1 VLQAEVLEARSS
13 LVELVKA
20 LRKCEEEVETCEGE
34 VATLRDALDGNE
46 SQKKAL
52 QIQVRYMGGDER
64 RCRHGACCNNYGTFK
79 DCDLAPLCRES
90 LLPTTGWPRLIGCLK
105 LQVVFRK

>member
-1 VLQAEVLEARSS
+1 MATLHDRLSGSESRERVLQAEVLEARSS

-46 SQKKAL
+46 SQKRAL
-52 QIQVRYMGGDER
+52 QIQVRV
-64 RCRHGACCNNYGTFK
+64 
-79 DCDLAPLCRES
+79 RES